1 MNNKHCIN
9 CKYSKK
15 AMTEKPCC
23 DCRGRHSDY
32 KLWKDENG
40 GKEKMNVEKRCFNC
54 KHSCKSMFVIPCCDC
69 KGVET
74 NYSKFEA
81 RIMKRSKKISII
93 GIKDAIDYIMW
104 NRKELLDE
112 IKLFWV
118 DDTRYEMRLIM
129 NRVTFLDICTYKNPC
144 NRIFSRVTMTIED
157 IPTVFDDDMEDNII
171 ILEVEEKEKPCV
183 PPIRFHDDFFIGLP
197 SRNRLNSLYGIPLD
211 VKLKI
216 KEVIYNP
223 PATIIKWVDGTKTVV
238 KCQEGE
244 IFDKEKGFAMA
255 FLKKA
260 LGNEGKY
267 YDTVKKWVPMEDEQK
282 KAPVKVTKFV
292 SIKEYAEIAGM
303 AESTVRHHCGD
314 GRIKGA
320 VKNEEGFWRI
330 PIDVYPEGTLIE
342 HLQGASDELTGYP
355 I

>member
-9 CKYSKK
+9 CKYGKK
-15 AMTEKPCC
+15 AMIEKPCC
-23 DCRGRHSDY
+23 DCRGRHSNY
-32 KLWKDENG
+32 KLWEDENG
-40 GKEKMNVEKRCFNC
+40 GKEKM
-54 KHSCKSMFVIPCCDC
+54 
-69 KGVET
+69 
-74 NYSKFEA
+74 
-81 RIMKRSKKISII
+81 KRSKKISLI

-112 IKLFWV
+112 IKLTWAV
-118 DDTRYEMRLIM
+118 GIRYEMRLIM
-129 NRVTFLDICTYKNPC
+129 SRNTLDMIRVLKNPS
-144 NRIFSRVTMTIED
+144 NIPFDWKSMTFMD
-157 IPTVFDDDMEDNII
+157 IPVVFDNEIETNFI

-183 PPIRFHDDFFIGLP
+183 LSYTFCDEFIL
-197 SRNRLNSLYGIPLD
+197 SRDRLNSIYRIPTDLR
-211 VKLKI
+211 LKI

-223 PATIIKWVDGTKTVV
+223 PATIIKWMDGTKTVV
-238 KCQEGE
+238 KCQDGE

-267 YDTVKKWVPMEDEQK
+267 YDTVKKWVPMEEEQK

-292 SIKEYAEIAGM
+292 SVKEFAGISGM
-303 AESTVRHHCGD
+303 AESTVRHHCIN

-330 PIDVYPEGTLIE
+330 PIDVYSEGTLIE
-342 HLQGASDELTGYP
+342 HLQGNSDELTGYP